1 MKNTQIAKV
10 FQNIADLLEIKADDR
25 FKIRAYERVAQ
36 AIEHSPR
43 EIESML
49 AEGES
54 LRDIPGVGDA
64 IEKKIIEL
72 ATTGKLEYFE
82 KLKAD
87 FSPGIIGLLD
97 IPGIGPKT
105 AQVLISQLG
114 INSIDDLESAIK
126 NGDVAKLPHIGE
138 KKVEAI
144 LHGIE
149 TLRHKD
155 RRIPIGNALPIIDD
169 ILGTLQKLPGVKNL
183 TAAGSVRRFA
193 ETVGDIDLMGTAD
206 DPETAIKVF
215 VSLPQVKE
223 ILGQGPTKASVILNG
238 GLQADLRIVEHDA
251 FGSLLQ
257 HFTGSKQHNIDLR
270 QYALKKGLSLSEY
283 GITDINTGTIEK
295 FTTEESF
302 YARLGLQY
310 IQPEIREGGNEILL
324 AEKKALPRLITGNDV
339 RGDLH
344 VHTDWSD
351 GSESLEAIV
360 SSARKLGYSY
370 IAITDHSAGL
380 GIEHGLDEGRIKKQ
394 MQEIRKLNEQ
404 SADMHI
410 FSGIEVNIK
419 ADGSLDLPDKMLAQL
434 DIVIAAI
441 HSAMHQDTDTITG
454 RMIKAIENPHV
465 DIIAHPTC
473 RLIGEREPVAI
484 DMETLFQAAARH
496 RKILEINCTPS
507 RLDLKDSH
515 VYRAREIGVMI
526 ALGTDSHR
534 SEQLNYMRFGVA
546 VARRGWCQAKDVL
559 NTRSLNDIFAY
570 LKG

>member
-380 GIEHGLDEGRIKKQ
+380 GIAHGLDEGRIKKQ

-484 DMETLFQAAARH
+484 DMETLFQAAPRH

-515 VYRAREIGVMI
+515 VYTCPGDRGHDRPRHRFPPERAIELHAVRRC
-526 ALGTDSHR
+526 R
-534 SEQLNYMRFGVA
+534 SPPRLVSGEGCAQYPLSQR
-546 VARRGWCQAKDVL
+546 
-559 NTRSLNDIFAY
+559 Y
-570 LKG
+570 LRLS